1 MYYSYNEIVKAAR
14 TYEMKVN
21 ARNIGAI
28 AILDTGAYDH
38 NDLYRRIV
46 DFKDIVSGRNSL
58 YDDNGH
64 GTHICGI
71 IAGTGRA
78 SRGRILGISAKCPLV
93 VVKVLE
99 KNGNGKVDNVLRGCE
114 YVIKNKDKLNIKIVN
129 ISMGA
134 EVING
139 DEEMERLLEGVEALW
154 EEGIVVMVAGGNNG
168 PKPMSITAPGN
179 SKKVITVG
187 ACDDD
192 IKGIFKNK
200 YYSGRGPTIDCV
212 IKPDIVTVGSNI
224 LSLHN
229 TPNNYMKRSGTSM
242 ATAVASAAVGVFMEK
257 NYEYTPKEVKKLL
270 INSAVDMGK
279 DIKVQGNGMLN
290 IERLFNL

>member
-1 MYYSYNEIVKAAR
+1 MYYSYNEIVRAAR

-21 ARNIGAI
+21 ARNVGAI
-28 AILDTGAYDH
+28 AVLDTGAYGH
-38 NDLYRRIV
+38 NDLYRRII
-46 DFKDIVSGRNSL
+46 DYKDIVSGRSSL

-71 IAGTGRA
+71 IAGNGRA

-93 VVKVLE
+93 VIKVLE
-99 KNGNGKVDNVLRGCE
+99 KNGNGKVDNVLKGCE
-114 YVIKNKDKLNIKIVN
+114 YVIKNKDKLNIRIVN

-134 EVING
+134 EVVNG
-139 DEEMERLLEGVEALW
+139 DEEMKRLLEGVEALW
-154 EEGIVVMVAGGNNG
+154 ENGIVVMVSGGNNG

-192 IKGIFKNK
+192 AKGIVKNK

-212 IKPDIVTVGSNI
+212 VKPDIVTVGSNI
-224 LSLHN
+224 LSIHN
-229 TPNNYMKRSGTSM
+229 TPNGYMRRSGTSM
-242 ATAVASAAVGVFMEK
+242 ATAVASAVVGVFMEK
-257 NYEYTPKEVKKLL
+257 DYSYTPKEVKKLL
-270 INSAVDMGK
+270 IDSAVDMGK